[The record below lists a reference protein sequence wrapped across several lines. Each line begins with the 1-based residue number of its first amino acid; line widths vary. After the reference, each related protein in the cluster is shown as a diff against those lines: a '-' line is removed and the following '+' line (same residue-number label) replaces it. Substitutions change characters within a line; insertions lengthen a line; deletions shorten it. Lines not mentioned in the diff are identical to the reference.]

1 MSSRSKCKQSKALFV
16 RNCPCHLSGRV
27 LYVHVWGVKTCVC
40 SEKQFSD
47 GPSSLDSSEV
57 PACPEFFFFF
67 LGASISLLPFL
78 PFLSLPPPAPP
89 PPPPPPPVF
98 QFIFQ
103 FAPRSSQVC
112 ARRKF
117 AEAAGAPSEAT
128 WRRDRRVTIGPSP
141 PLLSLPL
148 RLVSPPFPSPPLSL
162 SLCLLWN
169 QPARLHRSSG

>member
-1 MSSRSKCKQSKALFV
+1 MFARRSSSVTDLRVWTHPRSQPV
-16 RNCPCHLSGRV
+16 
-27 LYVHVWGVKTCVC
+27 
-40 SEKQFSD
+40 
-47 GPSSLDSSEV
+47 PS
-57 PACPEFFFFF
+57 FFFFF

-141 PLLSLPL
+141 PLLYLPL
-148 RLVSPPFPSPPLSL
+148 RLVSPPFPSPPPVPPPLSL
-162 SLCLLWN
+162 SLSPLE
-169 QPARLHRSSG
+169 PACQATQVLRVT